1 MAFRF
6 NFAVD
11 DTDDDFIPNSLAAPA
26 PQALPAEVH
35 APARYH
41 ILQELM
47 TRIPRNISYATISIT
62 PTVSIPRRELYDVRM
77 QIMDEDELNGN
88 GSERSITVGL
98 DKEDIRSS
106 LYEGGLKSWEC
117 SVDLVR
123 HLVSL
128 YEQTGPESKR
138 VLELGCGTSLPSLF
152 LFQTT
157 LSATKTA
164 KPPFTHFTLADY
176 NLEVLRLVTLP
187 NILLSWTMLNHL
199 SSSPEPWKPEG
210 DLDVTEA
217 LTAAFLS
224 DLSSR
229 GIALDFVSGGWSTE
243 MTELL
248 KPASPYDLAL
258 GSETIYSPSTTPL
271 FTDVLLEVLKG
282 GEGSG
287 LVAAKQIYFGVGGGV
302 TDFVNLVRSKDS
314 NAQIRVVREE
324 KEAGVGRSIVEISNK
339 SGQP

>member
-1 MAFRF
+1 
-6 NFAVD
+6 
-11 DTDDDFIPNSLAAPA
+11 
-26 PQALPAEVH
+26 
-35 APARYH
+35 
-41 ILQELM
+41 M

-62 PTVSIPRRELYDVRM
+62 PTVLIPRRELYDVRM
-77 QIMDEDELNGN
+77 QLMDEDELNRD
-88 GSERSITVGL
+88 RSDRSMIVGL
-98 DKEDIRSS
+98 GREDIRTS

-123 HLVSL
+123 HLASL
-128 YEQTGPESKR
+128 YKQTGQESKK

-157 LSATKTA
+157 LRAAKTTKH
-164 KPPFTHFTLADY
+164 PFTHFTLADY

-187 NILLSWTMLNHL
+187 NILLSWAMLNHL
-199 SSSPEPWKPEG
+199 SSPSEPWELEG

-217 LTAAFLS
+217 LTVAFLS
-224 DLSSR
+224 DLCGR
-229 GIALDFVSGGWSTE
+229 GIVLDFISGGWGTE

-271 FTDVLLEVLKG
+271 FTDVLLEALKG

-287 LVAAKQIYFGVGGGV
+287 LVAAKQIYFGVGGSV
-302 TDFVNLVRSKDS
+302 TDFVNIVRSKDS
-314 NAQIRVVREE
+314 NAQIQIVREE

-339 SGQP
+339 SDEPHSG

>member
-11 DTDDDFIPNSLAAPA
+11 DSDDDPAPNAPPAPA
-26 PQALPAEVH
+26 PQALPGELR

-41 ILQELM
+41 TLQELM
-47 TRIPRNISYATISIT
+47 ARIPRNISYATISIT

-77 QIMDEDELNGN
+77 QLMDEDELNGD
-88 GSERSITVGL
+88 GSERSMMAGL
-98 DKEDIRSS
+98 GKEDIRTS

-123 HLVSL
+123 HLASL
-128 YEQTGPESKR
+128 DERIGPGGKK
-138 VLELGCGTSLPSLF
+138 VLELGCGTSFPSLF

-157 LSATKTA
+157 LSAKKGF
-164 KPPFTHFTLADY
+164 KPPLTHFTLADY
-176 NLEVLRLVTLP
+176 NLEVLRLITLP
-187 NILLSWTMLNHL
+187 NIFLSWAMLNHP
-199 SSSPEPWKPEG
+199 SSSSGPWETEG
-210 DLDVTEA
+210 DLDVTES
-217 LTAAFLS
+217 LIAAFLT

-229 GIALDFVSGGWSTE
+229 GIVLDFISGEWGAG

-271 FTDVLLEVLKG
+271 FTDVLLEALRG

-287 LVAAKQIYFGVGGGV
+287 LVAAKQVYFGVGGSV
-302 TDFVNLVRSKDS
+302 TDFVNLARSKDP

-324 KEAGVGRSIVEISNK
+324 KEAGVGRSIVKISNK
-339 SGQP
+339 LGQP